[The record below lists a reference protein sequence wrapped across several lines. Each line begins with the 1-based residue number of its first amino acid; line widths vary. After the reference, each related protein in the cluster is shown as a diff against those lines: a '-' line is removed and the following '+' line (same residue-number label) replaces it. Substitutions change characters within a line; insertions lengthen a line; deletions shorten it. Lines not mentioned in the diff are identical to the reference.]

1 MVPLENRTNGMKK
14 LVFLLCAGL
23 LLMACKHVNEQPM
36 AEFSSETME
45 QGAMLVDVRTPEEF
59 GAGHLEGAVNID
71 WFDPD
76 FAAHWDG
83 VDRDRPVYVYCKLGG
98 RSAKAAAVLDSLG
111 FKRVMNLSGGYDA
124 YLQATE

>member
-14 LVFLLCAGL
+14 RVFLLLAGL
-23 LLMACKHVNEQPM
+23 LLMACKHGNEQPM
-36 AEFSSETME
+36 AEFSSESME
-45 QGAMLVDVRTPEEF
+45 QGAMLVDVRTPEEY

-76 FAAHWDG
+76 FAAQWDG

-111 FKRVMNLSGGYDA
+111 FKRVVNLSGGYDA
-124 YLQATE
+124 YLQANE